1 MNSHSLPTWAIICVT
16 TLMNWAGRTRWLLL
30 LAMTIACGDLPL
42 VYPQVPPNN
51 KAATVRWTRPEPTGM
66 FDLQVARLYEGQ
78 GRWKEAEQEYL
89 QAGRIGAPCVKKEAL
104 AAIER
109 LRIHRPPDEENL
121 EFELGR
127 LYEGDHAWKDAE
139 QHYAAS
145 AKDATKP
152 VRDKALDAVKRMQE
166 HRLLENYVEDF
177 DRWAG
182 YAARV
187 LGVAFLFVVAWR
199 VRKTRQAI
207 EIMPFEAPNEEAI
220 KRVIFSLSSAREALP
235 GVLAP
240 LLATTGTNV
249 VDSIPLIIL
258 PGLEN
263 EFPDP
268 AEDLEVGEIKLPL
281 ANWIRMLKSP
291 RIRVFGRWS
300 VGGITGTARARILR
314 RRRVF
319 SYRESRDS
327 SFSVPSAAGDPQ
339 DRQLSLFAYDV
350 LIKAIFA
357 RLYGP

>member
-1 MNSHSLPTWAIICVT
+1 
-16 TLMNWAGRTRWLLL
+16 MNWAGRNRWLLL
-30 LAMTIACGDLPL
+30 LAMAIACGDLSL
-42 VYPQVPPNN
+42 VYPQAPPNN
-51 KAATVRWTRPEPTGM
+51 NAAPMRRTRTRPAGL
-66 FDLQVARLYEGQ
+66 FDLEVARLYEGH

-109 LRIHRPPDEENL
+109 LRIHRPPDEENF
-121 EFELGR
+121 EFELGQ
-127 LYEGDHAWKDAE
+127 LYEGDHDWKDAE

-145 AKDATKP
+145 AKDATKT
-152 VRDKALDAVKRMQE
+152 VRDKALDAVKRMRE
-166 HRLLENYVEDF
+166 HRLLDDYVEDF

-182 YAARV
+182 YVARV
-187 LGVAFLFVVAWR
+187 LGLAFLFVVAWR
-199 VRKTRQAI
+199 FWKTRQAI
-207 EIMPFEAPNEEAI
+207 EIMPFEAPSEEAI
-220 KRVIFSLSSAREALP
+220 KRVIFSLSSAREALA

-240 LLATTGTNV
+240 LLATTGTTV

-281 ANWIRMLKSP
+281 ANWIRMFKSP

-300 VGGITGTARARILR
+300 VGGITGTAQARILR
-314 RRRVF
+314 RRRLF
-319 SYRESRDS
+319 YYRESRTS
-327 SFSVPSAAGDPQ
+327 SFSIPSAAGDPQ
-339 DRQLSLFAYDV
+339 DQQLSLFAYDV